1 MNVLDG
7 PSLLSLAKTSL
18 DEVTS
23 LDLQRGRYE
32 NVDVIGNCPL
42 LENVYLSRN
51 NLATFTAD
59 ARRLWKI
66 DLSHNALTSVG
77 TLANFAA
84 LGFLDLSHNDLEVTE
99 LANLRGIHIVSLR
112 VAANPKLAAI
122 PHYRASLI
130 FLLPDVW
137 VLDDQFVTWRE
148 REAAQLLFSSK
159 GEARDSP
166 LHKLVGNTGDMVWR
180 SSSNG
185 SEHASNLLSSLTQE
199 PIRPAL
205 RDRFRLERLL
215 HVFNE
220 QHAREQEFL
229 ASSTSVSSGFKGRG
243 RAVDHH
249 KSGAAQEIVGG
260 ADLVVGIPSETESVE
275 GSDAANGTDSTASNL
290 LERQRLA
297 AAVFQKWTP
306 ATCTNAIGLN
316 RLTPRE
322 QIDLVVLLNSIHEFG
337 VPRALAA
344 QALAVHFGASGR
356 LLPNVLHTLTQHPEA
371 VFRANAYHV
380 RFANITARDAA
391 IGVGH
396 TTRRKMT
403 AASGTET
410 DHTVEE
416 LWKAIDDREGI
427 ETHLQSSSSK
437 PRVGLGLGSLA
448 RLRASHAAILLSRA
462 PTFPAPL
469 LRTAQSKVDFQIEKC
484 LEPLFQ
490 AARMTADEITFA
502 AASAPAQ
509 TQVGDGVGTTAS
521 DLASATASRYV
532 LDPVAVARRA
542 SELNESS
549 HDTLELL
556 VGPHKYHHPPPS
568 PLVYSQNRDDSDQED
583 VVKSVDDR
591 LLADGTDIG
600 DSATDNAGDE
610 VEGSF
615 FLTGD
620 GTADEFNAALD
631 DLPVEFFTSDAPQR
645 SRDPL
650 EPLREKPDGS
660 PVQRRIVSPRT
671 LASVKLDPSVA
682 GVGRSQSSQCL
693 YTKQPVMGEQVEIG
707 FLARAGQPHRVV
719 ARIKRTDEAT
729 LHLLTADKRAA
740 KSFQGGNLRVAK
752 SDVFYDPRGLW
763 RHRSAV
769 SMRALERELSATVP
783 ALHRQPT
790 GSSRSGTQHNANV
803 PNATGIPASLVAHHS
818 THHAVN
824 PDAAKNQAREAA
836 TKGRPAKA
844 QAAPAGVTAYTVNSK
859 WDSHFVLAPASV
871 VQAQNTFAR
880 LQEHSGV
887 SSAGAAAWSRLND
900 DHVPSMQLPPGLIGD
915 SRANSQLEH
924 AQRAAAAMAQTP
936 VHVTEPLWQKYGQ
949 QRKTFREARHHSKWS
964 DVRDKPVSML
974 PADFVHHMQAEM
986 QHQFQQR
993 QSPVTTEVEG
1003 QDISELDAD
1012 ELSFNTESEV
1022 TGHDVPAPRRRYG
1035 QPKSMV
1041 RSRTTRRAS
1050 SDSIRSQLQRKHNL
1064 LPEVGGIA
1072 SRRKPESMSVA
1083 ALSSSLIQAP
1093 KSRRKLEKML
1103 RMPASFQGYRPPRLA
1118 RRKPFGSLGI

>member
-1 MNVLDG
+1 MKVLDG
-7 PSLLSLAKTSL
+7 PCLLSLAKTPL

-23 LDLQRGRYE
+23 LDLQRGRYD

-84 LGFLDLSHNDLEVTE
+84 LGFLDLSHNDLEVAE
-99 LANLRGIHIVSLR
+99 LAKLRGIHIVSLR
-112 VAANPKLAAI
+112 VAANPRLAAM

-137 VLDDQFVTWRE
+137 VLDDQFVSWRE
-148 REAAQLLFSSK
+148 REDAQLLFSSK

-166 LHKLVGNTGDMVWR
+166 LHKIVGNAGDMVWR
-180 SSSNG
+180 SSSNA

-260 ADLVVGIPSETESVE
+260 ADLVVGSSPSETETAQ
-275 GSDAANGTDSTASNL
+275 GAGAASGTPNSSL

-306 ATCTNAIGLN
+306 ATCTNAIGLD
-316 RLTPRE
+316 RLTARE

-344 QALAVHFGASGR
+344 QALAVQFGASGR

-391 IGVGH
+391 VGVGH
-396 TTRRKMT
+396 TARRKIT
-403 AASGTET
+403 VASGAEP
-410 DHTVEE
+410 DQTVEE

-427 ETHLQSSSSK
+427 ETHLHSSSSK

-448 RLRASHAAILLSRA
+448 RVRASHAAILLSRA

-469 LRTAQSKVDFQIEKC
+469 LRTAQSKVDFQMEKC

-490 AARMTADEITFA
+490 AAHMTADEITFA
-502 AASAPAQ
+502 AASPPSGQ
-509 TQVGDGVGTTAS
+509 NQVGGGVGTAS
-521 DLASATASRYV
+521 DLASATASRFV

-542 SELNESS
+542 SELDENSS
-549 HDTLELL
+549 DTLELL
-556 VGPHKYHHPPPS
+556 VGPSKHHHPPPS
-568 PLVYSQNRDDSDQED
+568 PLVYSQHRDDSDRDDAARSSGGAPSADETD
-583 VVKSVDDR
+583 VGNNS
-591 LLADGTDIG
+591 
-600 DSATDNAGDE
+600 TDNGGDE
-610 VEGSF
+610 GEGSF

-631 DLPVEFFTSDAPQR
+631 NLPVEFFTSDAPQQ
-645 SRDPL
+645 SHDQ
-650 EPLREKPDGS
+650 EKPDRS

-682 GVGRSQSSQCL
+682 GIGRSQSSQCL

-790 GSSRSGTQHNANV
+790 GTSRSGTQQNANV

-824 PDAAKNQAREAA
+824 PDAAKQQAKETA
-836 TKGRPAKA
+836 KGHPSKA
-844 QAAPAGVTAYTVNSK
+844 HAAAPAGVTAYTVNGK

-887 SSAGAAAWSRLND
+887 GGTGAAAWSRLND

-915 SRANSQLEH
+915 SRANLQLEQ

-986 QHQFQQR
+986 QRQQQFHQTR
-993 QSPVTTEVEG
+993 QSPVTTETDE
-1003 QDISELDAD
+1003 QDASELDVD
-1012 ELSFNTESEV
+1012 EQSYITESEV
-1022 TGHDVPAPRRRYG
+1022 TGNDAPAPRRRYG
-1035 QPKSMV
+1035 QPKTTLI

-1050 SDSIRSQLQRKHNL
+1050 SESVRSQLQRKHNL

-1093 KSRRKLEKML
+1093 KSRRRLEKML